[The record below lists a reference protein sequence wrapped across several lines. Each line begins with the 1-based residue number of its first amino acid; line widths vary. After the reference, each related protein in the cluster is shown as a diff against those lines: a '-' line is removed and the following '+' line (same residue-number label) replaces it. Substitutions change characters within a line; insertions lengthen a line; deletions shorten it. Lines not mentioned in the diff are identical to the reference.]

1 MTWIAVMLVLF
12 LVLGLRR
19 GRGPGSNATLVAGVT
34 VLVAVWLT
42 QLR

>member
-12 LVLGLRR
+12 LVIGLRR
-19 GRGPGSNATLVAGVT
+19 GRDPGRNAMLVAGVT
-34 VLVAVWLT
+34 TVVAVWLT